1 MGVEMDAFLK
11 VQELAQGW
19 SGRNQTIFPLEVK
32 KKGIGRTQSLHG
44 SFSGKTQANAG
55 SHTITIDQYFDD
67 SGRYVDMG
75 VGNGNG
81 LEGKRVNAAIAEA
94 AGRKSKG
101 RKPKK
106 WMRIQFARLNALQG
120 AIGIKILESGI
131 QAIKPSMQK

>member
-1 MGVEMDAFLK
+1 MGAEMDAFLA

-19 SGRNQTIFPLEVK
+19 ARRNQTIFPLEVK
-32 KKGIGRTQSLHG
+32 KRRIGVTNSLHG
-44 SFSGKTQANAG
+44 SFAEKTQANAG
-55 SHTITIDQYFDD
+55 SSTVTVNQYFDD

-94 AGRKSKG
+94 ASRKTKG

-106 WMRIQFARLNALQG
+106 WMRIMFARLNALQG
-120 AIGIKILESGI
+120 AIGIKVMESGI
-131 QAIKPSMQK
+131 KAIKGN